1 MDLWLGYGLKLII
14 SIDTLS
20 KPFEPTSLVECN
32 SAIPYIRTTHDIMSS
47 YGHIESKA
55 QYVTLNQ
62 PFEVLESLQSAAPN
76 PSSNY
81 TPDIREPNIYRERK
95 SSFFNS
101 FFSPPLKKNKIF

>member
-1 MDLWLGYGLKLII
+1 MVRVWAKTHI

-81 TPDIREPNIYRERK
+81 TPDIREPNIYREERAL
-95 SSFFNS
+95 FLIV
-101 FFSPPLKKNKIF
+101 FSPRP